1 MSLSAVAGLGWRF
14 QRDLLGVSDLTSA
27 GAAATLARGP
37 ATAAAPIAAQ
47 SPNTADVTDATS
59 TLSGARSQDVDQ
71 FMQALYEALSNV
83 ATEPE
88 ASAGT
93 ASGEAALY
101 TPPSGPTYSRGSV
114 ASYRANGYNQGQKGL
129 SGKIQSLISALSDP
143 EDSPQISVSGLQSA
157 FSRLMSDL
165 ETTGATASSSTADS
179 SSGLTLRSWLLGLQ
193 QNLQQPG
200 ASAFSAVGNM
210 VDVTV

>member
-27 GAAATLARGP
+27 GAAATLARGA

-88 ASAGT
+88 ASAST

-101 TPPSGPTYSRGSV
+101 TPPSGPT
-114 ASYRANGYNQGQKGL
+114 
-129 SGKIQSLISALSDP
+129 
-143 EDSPQISVSGLQSA
+143 
-157 FSRLMSDL
+157 
-165 ETTGATASSSTADS
+165 
-179 SSGLTLRSWLLGLQ
+179 
-193 QNLQQPG
+193 
-200 ASAFSAVGNM
+200 
-210 VDVTV
+210 